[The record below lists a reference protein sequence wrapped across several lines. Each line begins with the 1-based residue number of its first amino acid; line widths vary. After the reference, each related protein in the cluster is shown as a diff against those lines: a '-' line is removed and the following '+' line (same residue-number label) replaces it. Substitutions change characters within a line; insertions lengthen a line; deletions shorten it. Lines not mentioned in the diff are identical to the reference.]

1 MSEPPSVGPTHD
13 GQEPEESAAPEPAHE
28 PASEQSQEP
37 AADAARDPA
46 AAPPPRPRTRSRAR
60 PRRRRLPRHRRSLR
74 RRLLSENLRL
84 LLSLTL
90 SLLIGVGLVAVLSAG
105 LNGLGAGGE
114 MQLSLLM
121 VMLIVTM
128 SAYSLSFAG
137 LTLWALTDQPRPR
150 MLAAARLPRARRH
163 VRFYRWYMGRSSS
176 ASEVTQML
184 MMAVIAALLLIV
196 PPPEVPIAA
205 LLALTA
211 VAVVTA
217 WIGTVVTFA
226 AEYAAEDS
234 RGTAFALPGTAGP
247 DRTIGDYVYGA
258 VLIQASSGTGDLT
271 PLTAPARSLVRHHVI
286 LAHVTSTIIVTL
298 GVSAVVT
305 AVA

>member
-13 GQEPEESAAPEPAHE
+13 GQEPEEPAAPSPEPTPE
-28 PASEQSQEP
+28 PEP
-37 AADAARDPA
+37 EPTPEPEPPPGPA
-46 AAPPPRPRTRSRAR
+46 AAPPPCS
-60 PRRRRLPRHRRSLR
+60 RRRRLPRHRRSLR

>member
-13 GQEPEESAAPEPAHE
+13 GPEPEEPAAPSPEPTPEPEPEAEPTQEPEPP
-28 PASEQSQEP
+28 PG
-37 AADAARDPA
+37 PA
-46 AAPPPRPRTRSRAR
+46 AAPPPRS
-60 PRRRRLPRHRRSLR
+60 RRRRLPRHRRSLR

>member
-13 GQEPEESAAPEPAHE
+13 GQEPEEPAAPSPEPTPE
-28 PASEQSQEP
+28 PEP
-37 AADAARDPA
+37 EPTPEPEPPPGPA
-46 AAPPPRPRTRSRAR
+46 AAPPPRS
-60 PRRRRLPRHRRSLR
+60 RRRRLPRHRRSLR

>member
-13 GQEPEESAAPEPAHE
+13 GQEPEEPAAPSPEPTPE
-28 PASEQSQEP
+28 PEP
-37 AADAARDPA
+37 EPTPEPEPPPGLA
-46 AAPPPRPRTRSRAR
+46 AAPPPRS
-60 PRRRRLPRHRRSLR
+60 RRRRLPRHRRSLR

-271 PLTAPARSLVRHHVI
+271 PLTAPARTLVRHHVI

>member
-1 MSEPPSVGPTHD
+1 
-13 GQEPEESAAPEPAHE
+13 
-28 PASEQSQEP
+28 
-37 AADAARDPA
+37 
-46 AAPPPRPRTRSRAR
+46 
-60 PRRRRLPRHRRSLR
+60 
-74 RRLLSENLRL
+74 
-84 LLSLTL
+84 
-90 SLLIGVGLVAVLSAG
+90 
-105 LNGLGAGGE
+105 
-114 MQLSLLM
+114 
-121 VMLIVTM
+121 
-128 SAYSLSFAG
+128 
-137 LTLWALTDQPRPR
+137 
-150 MLAAARLPRARRH
+150 
-163 VRFYRWYMGRSSS
+163 
-176 ASEVTQML
+176 ML

-271 PLTAPARSLVRHHVI
+271 PLTAPARTLVRHHVI

>member
-13 GQEPEESAAPEPAHE
+13 GPEPEEPAASSPEAEPEPT
-28 PASEQSQEP
+28 PG
-37 AADAARDPA
+37 PA
-46 AAPPPRPRTRSRAR
+46 AAPPPRS
-60 PRRRRLPRHRRSLR
+60 RRRRLPRHRRSLR

-234 RGTAFALPGTAGP
+234 RGTAFELPGTAGP

-271 PLTAPARSLVRHHVI
+271 PLTAPARTLVRHHVI

>member
-13 GQEPEESAAPEPAHE
+13 GQEPEEPAAPSPEPTPE
-28 PASEQSQEP
+28 PEP
-37 AADAARDPA
+37 EPTPEPEPPPGLA
-46 AAPPPRPRTRSRAR
+46 AAPPPRS
-60 PRRRRLPRHRRSLR
+60 RRRRLPRHRRSLR

>member
-13 GQEPEESAAPEPAHE
+13 GQEPEEPAAPSPEPTPE
-28 PASEQSQEP
+28 PEP
-37 AADAARDPA
+37 EPTPEPEPPPGPA
-46 AAPPPRPRTRSRAR
+46 AAPPPRS
-60 PRRRRLPRHRRSLR
+60 RRRRLPRHRRSLR

-163 VRFYRWYMGRSSS
+163 VRFYRWYMGRSSA

-271 PLTAPARSLVRHHVI
+271 PLTAPARTLVRHHVI

>member
-1 MSEPPSVGPTHD
+1 MSDS
-13 GQEPEESAAPEPAHE
+13 
-28 PASEQSQEP
+28 
-37 AADAARDPA
+37 A
-46 AAPPPRPRTRSRAR
+46 AAPVAPPAR
-60 PRRRRLPRHRRSLR
+60 RRRRLPRHRRSLR

-84 LLSLTL
+84 LTALLLSVVIGLGIVLALAANLTGIGSTEMEL
-90 SLLIGVGLVAVLSAG
+90 PLLLIL
-105 LNGLGAGGE
+105 
-114 MQLSLLM
+114 
-121 VMLIVTM
+121 LIVVM
-128 SAYSLSFAG
+128 SVYSLAFAG
-137 LTLWALTDQPRPR
+137 LTLWALTDQPRHR

-176 ASEVTQML
+176 FSEVMQML

-234 RGTAFALPGTAGP
+234 CGTAFTLPGTTGP
-247 DRTIGDYVYGA
+247 ERTIGDYVYGA

-271 PLTAPARSLVRHHVI
+271 PLTAPARRLVRHHVI

>member
-13 GQEPEESAAPEPAHE
+13 GQEPEEPAAPSPEPTPE
-28 PASEQSQEP
+28 PEP
-37 AADAARDPA
+37 EPEPTPEPEPPPGPA
-46 AAPPPRPRTRSRAR
+46 AAPPPRS
-60 PRRRRLPRHRRSLR
+60 RRRRLPRHRRSLR

-271 PLTAPARSLVRHHVI
+271 PLTAPARTLVRHHVI

>member
-1 MSEPPSVGPTHD
+1 MSDSPAP
-13 GQEPEESAAPEPAHE
+13 APEP
-28 PASEQSQEP
+28 
-37 AADAARDPA
+37 
-46 AAPPPRPRTRSRAR
+46 SRR
-60 PRRRRLPRHRRSLR
+60 PRRRPLPRHRRSLR

-84 LLSLTL
+84 LLSLAL
-90 SLLIGVGLVAVLSAG
+90 SLLIGVGLVLTLSAG
-105 LNGLGAGGE
+105 LNIRGAGGE
-114 MQLSLLM
+114 TELSLLM
-121 VMLIVTM
+121 IMLIVMM
-128 SAYSLSFAG
+128 SVYSLAFAG
-137 LTLWALTDQPRPR
+137 LTLWALSDQPRHR

-163 VRFYRWYMGRSSS
+163 VRFYRWYMGRSS
-176 ASEVTQML
+176 AFSEVTQML
-184 MMAVIAALLLIV
+184 MMAVLAALLLIV

-211 VAVVTA
+211 IAVVTA

-234 RGTAFALPGTAGP
+234 RGTAFSLPGTVGP

-271 PLTAPARSLVRHHVI
+271 PLTAPARTLVRSHVI

-305 AVA
+305 AVT

>member
-13 GQEPEESAAPEPAHE
+13 GQEPEEPAAPSPEPTPE
-28 PASEQSQEP
+28 PEP
-37 AADAARDPA
+37 EPTPEPEPPPGPA
-46 AAPPPRPRTRSRAR
+46 AAPPPRS
-60 PRRRRLPRHRRSLR
+60 RRRRLPRHRRSLR

-271 PLTAPARSLVRHHVI
+271 PLTAPARTLVRHHVI

>member
-13 GQEPEESAAPEPAHE
+13 GQEPEEPAAPSPEPTPE
-28 PASEQSQEP
+28 PEP
-37 AADAARDPA
+37 EPTPEPEPPPGPA
-46 AAPPPRPRTRSRAR
+46 AAPPPRS
-60 PRRRRLPRHRRSLR
+60 RRRRLPRHRRSLR

-114 MQLSLLM
+114 IQLSLLM

-271 PLTAPARSLVRHHVI
+271 PLTAPARTLVRHHVI

>member
-13 GQEPEESAAPEPAHE
+13 GQEPEEPAAPSPEPTPE
-28 PASEQSQEP
+28 PEP
-37 AADAARDPA
+37 EPTPEPEPPPGPA
-46 AAPPPRPRTRSRAR
+46 AAPPPRS
-60 PRRRRLPRHRRSLR
+60 RRRRLPRHRRSLR

-163 VRFYRWYMGRSSS
+163 VRFYRWYMGRSSA

>member
-13 GQEPEESAAPEPAHE
+13 GQEPEEPAAPSPEPTPE
-28 PASEQSQEP
+28 PEP
-37 AADAARDPA
+37 EPEPTPEPEPPPGPA
-46 AAPPPRPRTRSRAR
+46 AAPPPRS
-60 PRRRRLPRHRRSLR
+60 RRRRLPRHRRSLR

>member
-13 GQEPEESAAPEPAHE
+13 GQEPEEPAAPSPEPE
-28 PASEQSQEP
+28 PEP
-37 AADAARDPA
+37 TPEPEPPPGLA
-46 AAPPPRPRTRSRAR
+46 AAPPPRS
-60 PRRRRLPRHRRSLR
+60 RRRRLPRHRRSLR

>member
-13 GQEPEESAAPEPAHE
+13 GQEPEEPAAPSPEPTPE
-28 PASEQSQEP
+28 PEP
-37 AADAARDPA
+37 EPTPEPEPPPGPA
-46 AAPPPRPRTRSRAR
+46 AAPPPRS
-60 PRRRRLPRHRRSLR
+60 RRRRLPRHRQSLR

>member
-13 GQEPEESAAPEPAHE
+13 GQEPEEPAAPSPEPTPE
-28 PASEQSQEP
+28 PEP
-37 AADAARDPA
+37 EPEPTPEPEPPPGLA
-46 AAPPPRPRTRSRAR
+46 AAPPPRS
-60 PRRRRLPRHRRSLR
+60 RRRRLPRHRRSLR